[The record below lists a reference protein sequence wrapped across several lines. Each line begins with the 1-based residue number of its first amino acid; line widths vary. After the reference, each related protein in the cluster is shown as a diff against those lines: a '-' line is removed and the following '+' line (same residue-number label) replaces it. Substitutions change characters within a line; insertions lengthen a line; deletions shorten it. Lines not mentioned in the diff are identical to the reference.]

1 MTESATTER
10 QCRFWTRW
18 LQVMLVLLLAYALVL
33 VFAGAVAAWLF
44 DALGFGPSAE
54 IASDA
59 VLDYLRLPFAVLGAV
74 MAGWALQMLLI
85 VRCRERLGTSLT
97 ISMIAIPLAL
107 WFVLDTGMSIVLGH
121 PAHALFNV
129 PFAAA
134 LGLPLWRLWAI
145 GRATRGGAVSPR
157 GSAG

>member
-85 VRCRERLGTSLT
+85 IRRQDRRGEALAIPML
-97 ISMIAIPLAL
+97 AIPLGL
-107 WFVLDTGMSIVLGH
+107 WFVLDTGMSIVLGY
-121 PAHALFNV
+121 PTHALFNV

-134 LGLPLWRLWAI
+134 LGLPLWRLWSI

-157 GSAG
+157 GPAG